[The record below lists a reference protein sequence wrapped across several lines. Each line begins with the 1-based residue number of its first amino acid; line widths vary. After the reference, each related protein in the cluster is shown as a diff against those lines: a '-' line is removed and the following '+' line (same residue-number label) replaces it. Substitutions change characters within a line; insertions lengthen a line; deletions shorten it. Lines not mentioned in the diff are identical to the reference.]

1 MYQVTDTTPKPLL
14 SFRSHLHKLN
24 GKMRDIAQ
32 YILDNPGGILQSKLN
47 EVAVAT
53 GADSAQIVR
62 LLQRLGFK
70 GYSDLKTQLA
80 AALVPGTRT
89 LRRQLGDGCDSF
101 DLLKENLGNSFAS
114 SIHDTFANLTE
125 AEVTTAVE
133 RILKSRRILLG
144 GFGSSSLAARDFQEK
159 LVRLRRNAYFFSD
172 VEFSRIF
179 CAQLTSSDLL
189 ILFSFGG
196 ETPALQN
203 YLALTAKNHVPVLAV
218 TNFRDSMLGRAADH
232 LVPTC
237 ADEQRLRIGTMDS
250 TIAQFAV
257 SSLLASM
264 VARKAPQQTE
274 RHLKAML

>member
-1 MYQVTDTTPKPLL
+1 M
-14 SFRSHLHKLN
+14 
-24 GKMRDIAQ
+24 
-32 YILDNPGGILQSKLN
+32 
-47 EVAVAT
+47 
-53 GADSAQIVR
+53 
-62 LLQRLGFK
+62 
-70 GYSDLKTQLA
+70 
-80 AALVPGTRT
+80 
-89 LRRQLGDGCDSF
+89 
-101 DLLKENLGNSFAS
+101 
-114 SIHDTFANLTE
+114 
-125 AEVTTAVE
+125 
-133 RILKSRRILLG
+133 
-144 GFGSSSLAARDFQEK
+144 
-159 LVRLRRNAYFFSD
+159 
-172 VEFSRIF
+172 EFSRIF